1 MLTTDVANLAE
12 QVMVRC
18 RELASFSEDAGSLRR
33 TFLSAAMHDVH
44 RTIADWLKPLGA
56 TIRIDAVGNF
66 RALFP
71 SDATDVPRLL
81 IGSHL
86 DTVPNAG
93 CYDGILGVVLAVA
106 LLETLRGTDLPFS
119 IEVIGFSEEEG
130 VRFGTP
136 FIGSGAVV
144 GRFDPELLE
153 RNDSSGVS
161 VRRAIEEFGLD
172 PGEIPQAEI
181 TDHAFAYLEFH
192 IEQGPVLERLGRPL
206 GVVEA
211 IVGQSRMEVT
221 FIGRSNH
228 AGTTPM
234 DVRKDALA
242 GAAEWI
248 TNVEH
253 VARATPGLVATVGF
267 VSASPGAINIIAGEA
282 RATLDLRHQDDDV
295 RNRSVRDLLDQA
307 EQIASRRSL
316 SVRWVTYINQ
326 AAVPMDSSLISEVE
340 AAIRDA
346 GCEPHRMVSGAGHD
360 AMIIA
365 GKVPAAMIFLRTPGG
380 ISHDPAENVQTGDVA
395 KALECGIHL
404 LQRLASS
411 EKIHARTQRE

>member
-1 MLTTDVANLAE
+1 
-12 QVMVRC
+12 
-18 RELASFSEDAGSLRR
+18 
-33 TFLSAAMHDVH
+33 
-44 RTIADWLKPLGA
+44 
-56 TIRIDAVGNF
+56 
-66 RALFP
+66 
-71 SDATDVPRLL
+71 
-81 IGSHL
+81 
-86 DTVPNAG
+86 
-93 CYDGILGVVLAVA
+93 
-106 LLETLRGTDLPFS
+106 
-119 IEVIGFSEEEG
+119 
-130 VRFGTP
+130 
-136 FIGSGAVV
+136 
-144 GRFDPELLE
+144 
-153 RNDSSGVS
+153 
-161 VRRAIEEFGLD
+161 
-172 PGEIPQAEI
+172 
-181 TDHAFAYLEFH
+181 
-192 IEQGPVLERLGRPL
+192 L

-211 IVGQSRMEVT
+211 IVGQSRMEVI

-267 VSASPGAINIIAGEA
+267 VSASPGAINIIAGKA

-316 SVRWVTYINQ
+316 SVRWVTHVNQ
-326 AAVPMDSSLISEVE
+326 AAVPMDSSLKSEVE

-360 AMIIA
+360 AMILA
-365 GKVPAAMIFLRTPGG
+365 GKIPAAMIFLRTPGG